1 MKKILCG
8 ALVLL
13 AAVVAFSGCKKK
25 DNSGSSEG
33 AEFAITPA
41 IVELAPGNTQRVKLT
56 ISDVTATWTSDDET
70 VATVDKY
77 GTITAKAKGE
87 TTVKATEKG
96 GTRVATCTVKVL
108 DPLALVIFNQAS
120 VSYSYSST
128 THKPLPEEVYGD
140 TIVAAVTNKNQ
151 IGEEE
156 IVGGDTIWAVMI
168 AANLNLF
175 SKGLGYDDDGN
186 LTGADDGYI
195 MSCPT
200 FLYYSDYDMVRNS
213 QARYVGSDGKVHYFL
228 EQGKHYV
235 WDRAKDAQRK
245 NPYMVEIPDSGEK
258 LARKVIPGSLS
269 NEDAFMTYIKK
280 AIAAANN
287 AEWNTEDGFWVNQFH
302 ADTASID
309 GASVTYYFYN
319 ENIGEYDFASY
330 LPDALV
336 TNLTAVIEDNPSS
349 NYMFT
354 VSGMRAE
361 LKPVHI
367 ATVGEMLVPM
377 GVDVQ
382 TDELTEA
389 MTIVSGDKPVL
400 DEAINLEYYSN
411 TTSAPARKV
420 AAEDD
425 EMMILTAEDIEQIK
439 SQKFINTLDMPRAKK
454 ILRK

>member
-108 DPLALVIFNQAS
+108 DPLALVTFNQAS
-120 VSYSYSST
+120 VSYSYNKD

-140 TIVAAVTNKNQ
+140 TIAVAVTYKAQ
-151 IGEEE
+151 TSGGEMA
-156 IVGGDTIWAVMI
+156 GGDTIWGVMV

-175 SKGLGYDDDGN
+175 SKGFGYNDEGK
-186 LTGADDGYI
+186 LSGAEDGYI

-200 FLYYSDYDMVRNS
+200 FLFYSDYDMKRNS
-213 QARYVGSDGKVHYFL
+213 QARYVGTDGEAHYYFQ
-228 EQGKHYV
+228 EGTHQV
-235 WDRAKDAQRK
+235 WDRSKNSQST
-245 NPYMVEIPDSGEK
+245 NPYMVEIPDSGDK
-258 LARKVIPGSLS
+258 KARKIIPGSLS
-269 NEDAFMTYIKK
+269 NEDAFMTYIRK
-280 AIAAANN
+280 AITAANN
-287 AEWNTEDGFWVNQFH
+287 KEWNTEDGFWPNVFH

-309 GASVTYYFYN
+309 GARVTYYY
-319 ENIGEYDFASY
+319 YDSEEGDYTFVSY

-336 TNLTAVIEDNPSS
+336 TNLTVVLENNPNSE
-349 NYMFT
+349 YMYT
-354 VSGMRAE
+354 ISGMRAE
-361 LKPVHI
+361 LRPVHVT
-367 ATVGEMLVPM
+367 TVSGMSVPL

-382 TDELTEA
+382 TDELTEI
-389 MTIVSGDKPVL
+389 MQIVSGDKPVL
-400 DEAINLEYYSN
+400 DEAINLEYFASQ
-411 TTSAPARKV
+411 APARRV
-420 AAEDD
+420 ATDD
-425 EMMILTAEDIEQIK
+425 EMILTAEEIERIK

-454 ILRK
+454 NLRK